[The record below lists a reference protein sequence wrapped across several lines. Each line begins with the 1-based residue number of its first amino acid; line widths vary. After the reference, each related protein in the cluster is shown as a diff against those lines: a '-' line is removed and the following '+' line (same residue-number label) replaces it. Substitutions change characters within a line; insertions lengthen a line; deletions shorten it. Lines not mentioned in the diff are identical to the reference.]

1 MLKRAVITAAVLAF
15 SATAA
20 QAQDVSGYLQG
31 SLGYAKSKEPDIF
44 KDEGLKFTDKSDL
57 AYKMIV
63 GIRLNSYFA
72 LEAQYTDLGEAKL
85 EVPKRISSKFENKG
99 FGANVVG
106 MLPVQ
111 DTGLTMFAKAGYH
124 SMKTKAKLSVSPSSP
139 IFSGL
144 NISGST
150 TKNIKSFG
158 AGAIYDVTPELSL
171 VAEYEQYRKLAK
183 ISGYNIHVGSVGLR
197 YNF

>member
-1 MLKRAVITAAVLAF
+1 MLKRTVITAAVLAF

-31 SLGYAKSKEPDIF
+31 SLGYAKSKEPDFIK

-85 EVPKRISSKFENKG
+85 EVPTLISSKSENKG

-124 SMKTKAKLSVSPSSP
+124 RMKTKYSGSSLYP
-139 IFSGL
+139 KYNTSD
-144 NISGST
+144 ST

-183 ISGYNIHVGSVGLR
+183 LSGYNIHVGSVGLR

>member
-1 MLKRAVITAAVLAF
+1 MLKRTVITAAVLAF

-31 SLGYAKSKEPDIF
+31 SLGYAKSKEPDFI

-85 EVPKRISSKFENKG
+85 EVPTVISSKFENKG

-124 SMKTKAKLSVSPSSP
+124 RMKTKYSGSSIIP
-139 IFSGL
+139 KYNTSA
-144 NISGST
+144 ST
-150 TKNIKSFG
+150 TKNINSFG

-183 ISGYNIHVGSVGLR
+183 ESGYNIHVGSVGLR

>member
-1 MLKRAVITAAVLAF
+1 MISLK
-15 SATAA
+15 
-20 QAQDVSGYLQG
+20 Y
-31 SLGYAKSKEPDIF
+31 
-44 KDEGLKFTDKSDL
+44 
-57 AYKMIV
+57 
-63 GIRLNSYFA
+63 
-72 LEAQYTDLGEAKL
+72 
-85 EVPKRISSKFENKG
+85 ENKG

-124 SMKTKAKLSVSPSSP
+124 RMKTKAKLSEFPDD
-139 IFSGL
+139 
-144 NISGST
+144 NTSGST
-150 TKNIKSFG
+150 TKNINSFG

-183 ISGYNIHVGSVGLR
+183 VSGYNIHVGSVGLR